1 MKNSIASRE
10 KKNLLFCLALLVV
23 PIVVYIVLYIGVN
36 VNTVKLV
43 FVRYESGK
51 AVFAGFDNFKTVF
64 AEMFGTKMWCKM
76 LLNSIIVFLFSLLKT
91 PLTWIVSYYIY
102 KKSYKW
108 TNVVKIIL
116 FIPSILSIMVTVL
129 VYSYFTQSAIPGI
142 IEAITGNP
150 VPGLLS
156 NPKTRFITL
165 VMFGYW
171 NGFGSG
177 MIIYLNAMSAVSQS
191 TVEAAELDGVSF
203 MQEFFHITLP
213 MIYSTFKSLFIVSLT
228 AIFTSQFNLFEFYGT
243 SAATDVMTMG
253 YYLFKETSLASNS
266 AFPRIATMGLI
277 ITCISLPIT
286 FAIRHLL
293 DKIDP
298 MEN

>member
-64 AEMFGTKMWCKM
+64 AEMFGTKMWGKM

-177 MIIYLNAMSAVSQS
+177 MIIYLNAMSAISQS

-213 MIYSTFKSLFIVSLT
+213 MIYSTLKSLFIVSLT